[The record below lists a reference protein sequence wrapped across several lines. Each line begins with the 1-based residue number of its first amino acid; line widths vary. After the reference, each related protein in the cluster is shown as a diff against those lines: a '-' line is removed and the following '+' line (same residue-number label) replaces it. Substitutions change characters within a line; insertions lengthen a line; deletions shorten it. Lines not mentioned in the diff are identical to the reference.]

1 VNGARALRGT
11 ATDLVL
17 LGAGLAAVYAPL
29 APELVRDW
37 WSSGDFSHGFF
48 VPVVSIWILWTRRE
62 RLAATPIRPY
72 PPGLA
77 LLGIAAA
84 QYLLGVAAAEFYLQR
99 TSAVLF
105 LGGGVLFLFGPRMAA
120 ECAFAVAF
128 LLFAIPPPNLVM
140 NWIAFPLQL
149 QASRFTE
156 VILDVAGIEAVRSGN
171 VIHLQHVSLEVARA
185 CSGLRSLVTLSALG
199 AILAEGSLL
208 PAGRGPR
215 SVLGRVLV
223 FAAVFPVAVAV
234 NSVRVAATAVLA
246 AKGVVVA
253 TSGWGHELT
262 GLIMFL
268 VSMGLLL
275 GWRSVLQWAE
285 SSWRASSRRS

>member
-1 VNGARALRGT
+1 VSATRTLRGT
-11 ATDLVL
+11 APDLAL
-17 LGAGLAAVYAPL
+17 LGAGLALVYAPL

-48 VPVVSIWILWTRRE
+48 VPLVSAWIVWTRRE
-62 RLAATPIRPY
+62 RIAAAPIRPF

-77 LLGIAAA
+77 LLVLAAA

-105 LGGGVLFLFGPRMAA
+105 LGGGVLFLFGPRIAA

-149 QASRFTE
+149 QASHFTE
-156 VILDVAGIEAVRSGN
+156 VILDAAGIDAVRSGN
-171 VIHLQHVSLEVARA
+171 VIHLEHVSLEVARA

-208 PAGRGPR
+208 PAHGGPR
-215 SVLGRVLV
+215 GVFPRVLV
-223 FAAVFPVAVAV
+223 FLAVFPVAVAV
-234 NSVRVAATAVLA
+234 NSVRVAATAVFA
-246 AKGVVVA
+246 ANGGVVLA
-253 TSGWGHELT
+253 SGWAHELV
-262 GLIMFL
+262 GLLMFL

-275 GWRSVLQWAE
+275 AWRSMLRWLE
-285 SSWRASSRRS
+285 SWRASSPRS

>member
-1 VNGARALRGT
+1 MSAARALRGT
-11 ATDLVL
+11 APDLAL
-17 LGAGLAAVYAPL
+17 LGAGLVLVYAPL

-48 VPVVSIWILWTRRE
+48 VPLVSGWIVWTRRE
-62 RLAATPIRPY
+62 RIGAAPIRPF

-77 LLGIAAA
+77 LLVLAAA

-105 LGGGVLFLFGPRMAA
+105 LGGGVLFLFGPRVAA
-120 ECAFAVAF
+120 ECAFAIVF

-156 VILDVAGIEAVRSGN
+156 LILDVAGIEAVRSGN
-171 VIHLQHVSLEVARA
+171 VIHLEHVSLEVARA

-199 AILAEGSLL
+199 AIVAEGSLL
-208 PAGRGPR
+208 PSRGGPR
-215 SVLGRVLV
+215 GTALRVLV
-223 FAAVFPVAVAV
+223 FLGVFPVAVAV
-234 NSVRVAATAVLA
+234 NSVRVAATAVFA
-246 AKGVVVA
+246 ANGGVVLA
-253 TSGWGHELT
+253 SGWAHELV
-262 GLIMFL
+262 GLLMFL

-275 GWRSVLQWAE
+275 AWRSMLRWME
-285 SSWRASSRRS
+285 SWRASPPRS